1 MLTKSPF
8 YHGTTRKMVIA
19 FCGLFNNIFI
29 RIKDTSGVSQKII
42 PVPLAYANKDK
53 MMTRLKQDP
62 GLNEDVQVS
71 LPRMSAEIVGFD
83 YNNERQLNKIHRHAG
98 TRNGKPSYQYV
109 PVPWDITFNLYTYT
123 VTSEDNFQIMEQILP
138 YFTPDMNLS
147 IKVLQNPDVTQDTT
161 LTLND
166 VNIDDS
172 YDGSFEDRRYI
183 ITTYSFTMQMN
194 YYGPV
199 LSTSDPEGHFENG
212 PDVNVIKKVITNV
225 TSSTNSSAGI
235 KYTATVDPFTANE
248 SDQYDVQ
255 ESWVQDL
262 GI

>member
-1 MLTKSPF
+1 
-8 YHGTTRKMVIA
+8 MVIA
-19 FCGLFNNIFI
+19 FCGLFNNIHI

-53 MMTRLKQDP
+53 MIVRLKQDP
-62 GLNEDVQVS
+62 GLNEDVQVT

-83 YNNERQLNKIHRHAG
+83 YNSDRQLNKVHRHSG
-98 TRNGKPSYQYV
+98 TRNGKPSFQYV

-123 VTSEDNFQIMEQILP
+123 NTSEDNFQIMEQILP

-147 IKVLQNPDVTQDTT
+147 IKVLQNPDVVQDTVLV
-161 LTLND
+161 LTD

-199 LSTSDPEGHFENG
+199 LSTNDPEGHFANG
-212 PDVNVIKKVITNV
+212 DDVNIIKKVITNV
-225 TSSTNSSAGI
+225 SSSASGNNGV
-235 KYTATVDPFTANE
+235 KYTASIDPFTANE
-248 SDQYDVQ
+248 GDPYNIQ